1 LSFENWLYKKADQN
15 AHNEILAF
23 LMMTIGMNLLIG
35 GLVITTIAIGE
46 PVLFPFITQQPMT
59 SSEVLGLVLT
69 TAGFAVVS
77 VGFLL
82 VIHYDKEA
90 SWYMHETEKSTIRKK
105 KTVNRTANKALEEWL
120 GKTKK
125 DAD

>member
-1 LSFENWLYKKADQN
+1 LSFEDWLYKKADQN
-15 AHNEILAF
+15 VHNEILAF
-23 LMMTIGMNLLIG
+23 LMMIMGMNLLIG

-46 PVLFPFITQQPMT
+46 SVLLPFITQQPMT
-59 SSEVLGLVLT
+59 PEVLGLGLT

-105 KTVNRTANKALEEWL
+105 KIADRTVNKALEEWL

-125 DAD
+125 DAE